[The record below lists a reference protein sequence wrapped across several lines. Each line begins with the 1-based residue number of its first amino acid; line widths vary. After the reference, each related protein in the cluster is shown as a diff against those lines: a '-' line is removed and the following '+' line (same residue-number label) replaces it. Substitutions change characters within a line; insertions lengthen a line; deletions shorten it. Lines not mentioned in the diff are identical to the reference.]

1 MTMIQADSSTTAIN
15 EQLTG
20 ETQVELEILGS
31 KLAETQKRIKKSSG
45 VDLPLLENPK
55 RHETLLNSA
64 QQHYS
69 HIADKE
75 LTVSYAGEWL
85 LDNFYI
91 VQQSLR
97 QVIEDIPDRFYD
109 KLPKL
114 AAPPFENLPRIYVI
128 AREIALWSVNPFT
141 LEEVKLF
148 IHAYQKITALTMG
161 ELWALPA
168 FLRLVNLENL
178 IWSVGQLIELQGA
191 DAVFQAVL
199 SPNRPADETQVANAI
214 INLRMLATQD
224 WKAYFES
231 VSRVEQV
238 LRQDP
243 VGIYPQ
249 MDFATR
255 NRYRKVIELLAPNT
269 GEDEERVAETAVRLA
284 HQAAIQNHD
293 SRTSNGHVGYYL
305 IDAGRQQL
313 EAEID
318 YHRKFKDEL
327 LRWKQQSPTLIY
339 VGSIA
344 LLTLIMLLI
353 VSLYALRV
361 GATPFQTLLVWLF
374 TFLPTSA
381 VAVNVVNWL
390 ITRIIEPSILPKMDF
405 SEGIP
410 PAHRAMVVIPALLE
424 DNSEID
430 SLAQQLE
437 LHYLRNNDPHLR
449 FALLADYTDASEQH
463 LPNDKTLL
471 ERALSRIRA
480 LNKRYGTDEHKPF
493 YFFLRERRWN
503 PSENKWMG
511 WERKRGKLAEFN
523 RLLLDP
529 STETTYSVR
538 EGELNVLSNIRYV
551 ITLDAD
557 TILPKDGAHRLV
569 GTLAHPLNQAQFDA
583 NGKVTSGYTI
593 LQPRIEISPT
603 AANQT
608 LFTRIFAGDSGI
620 DLYTLAVSDVYQ
632 DWFNEG
638 IFTGKGIYDVAAFER
653 SLEKRVPENTLLS
666 HDLFEGL
673 QGRAALVTD
682 VVLLEDYPPHYLVHT
697 RRLHRWIR
705 GDWQLL
711 RWLLPRVPL
720 ADGTNAPNPFSAVDY
735 WKIVDNL
742 RRSLLPIAMLL
753 LFIAGWLLLPGNPL
767 VWTLFALFVS
777 ATPFLTSVINFT
789 IARLHEKS
797 WEVSSSPLQAGA
809 WRWLLSI
816 VFLPYEALLSFDA
829 ITKTFQRLATGR
841 YLLQWT
847 TAAGVARYFGNNV
860 SQQVIWYQMRN
871 SIFFVVGVAIFT
883 ILLKPFVLLVAAP
896 VLIAWLIAPTIVHR
910 LDQPTRQVA
919 PKLSE
924 EQQTTLRILARR
936 TWLFFEQFV
945 GPEDHWLPPDH
956 FQEAPRG
963 IIAHHTSPTNIG
975 LLLLSTLSAYD
986 FGYIGVLEL
995 SARLQLTFENLEKLE
1010 RYRGHFLNW
1019 YDTRTLTPLPPSY
1032 VSTVD
1037 SGNLAASLLALRQG
1051 VGEIFNTPIMR
1062 AQRWQ
1067 GLKDT
1072 LSVLEEAVVAFK
1084 SSSTHAKVDDLIT
1097 ILAGIRSQV
1106 MAVQHNPSAR
1116 TRYLAQLA
1124 DHEWIGFTRLLVE
1137 VLETERDEVD
1147 VSQLSTLR
1155 VYAERMTHHLY
1166 NMRRDID
1173 LLLPWLS
1180 LLLEPPAY
1188 FLNSTTSPAILEA
1201 WQNLLVAL
1209 YHTPQLQEVANV
1221 YAAGRK
1227 HLQHLEEQLAQV
1239 TESSSQLKA
1248 ALRWCNRLN
1257 DSLDEA
1263 QNAAE
1268 GLIATFQ
1275 SLDRQIETY
1284 IETMDFRFLFDSYR
1298 KIFHIGYNVTTNR
1311 LDNSYYDLL
1320 ASEAR
1325 LASLFAIALG
1335 QIPQE
1340 HWLHLSRPQTLVDGA
1355 QTLLSW
1361 SGTMFE
1367 YLMPILLMR
1376 NYPGTLLD
1384 QSYSTVVK
1392 AHIGY
1397 SKQKK
1402 IPWGISESGYYA
1414 FDGNQNYQYRAFGV
1428 PSVAFKR
1435 GLAADLVIAPYASM
1449 IALPINPL
1457 AVMSNIDAL
1466 KEIGALGLY
1475 GFYEAIDYTPN
1486 RLALGQE
1493 HAVVREYM
1501 AHHQGMILLTLLNF
1515 LIDNV
1520 MVQRFHNDARI
1531 QSVELLLQEQIPTT
1545 AELQY
1550 PSPEDTQLL
1559 PANQP
1564 QINTAPW
1571 NVPINAP
1578 MPQVHYLSNGRYGV
1592 MLTSAGSGYSQWQSM
1607 ALTRW
1612 RADTTL
1618 ENWGTWIYVRDQESG
1633 SLWSAGC
1640 QPVCRAAENENTMFY
1655 PHKAEFQRRDQ
1666 NIFLQME
1673 VTVPPDDDLEVR
1685 RIRLTNQGDTPRRLL
1700 LTSYGEIILAAQES
1714 DQRHPAFNKLFI
1726 ESEYLPQINGLLFRR
1741 RPRSAV
1747 ETPAYLVHMLVMQPG
1762 KEINP
1767 QYETDRARF
1776 LGRNR
1781 TPTAPDMLVNGG
1793 TLSGTTGSTLDPIMS
1808 LAQEIELEPHSSVQ
1822 IAYVTIAAESR
1833 GKALALARTYQVWST
1848 LDRAFDQARYRS
1860 ELELRKLNVGSHDI
1874 QQFQKMLSALLH
1886 PQSPLRAN
1894 PNALIANT
1902 KGQSGLWAYGI
1913 SGDYP
1918 IVLVRIGD
1926 ETELDLI
1933 RDLVLAH
1940 RYWRNRQIK
1949 VTLVILNQRDTGYT
1963 QELYNQVHHLIVR
1976 MGNELW
1982 INRHDG
1988 IFLLRADLLNEADQ
2002 ALLGAS
2008 ARVYLDGKQGTLAAQ
2023 VQVAN
2028 RQPVYLPSFVAS
2040 MPVDANESMSPVP
2053 RPDDLLFDN
2062 GFGGF
2067 APDGSEYVIYR
2078 QQGQVPPAAWIN
2090 VVANPEFGFTISDS
2104 GSGFTWAGNSS
2115 ENRITAWRNDPV
2127 IDMPSE
2133 AIYLRDEETAQIWSP
2148 MPMPAG
2154 DDAPYLVRHGWGY
2167 SSFEHHSHGLIQK
2180 TTLFAAF
2187 DATVKIMRLRLEN
2200 TTNRVRRITVT
2211 YYAECVLGTAKD
2223 ITQQYIIPEF
2233 DSTNQTLLFRNPY
2246 SIEFGGQFAFI
2257 SANKNFHGLT
2267 TDRTEFLGRLGSYQR
2282 PAALERIGLSGAVQA
2297 GTDPCGAVQLHVDL
2311 HPNTSEEVFFI
2322 IGMGE
2327 NRAAAL
2333 QLAQTYRETAQI
2345 ESAWEVVTNFW
2356 KQTLSSVTVKTPD
2369 QAMNLLLPW
2378 VLYQALACRIW
2389 GRSALYQSSG
2399 AFGFRDQLQDV
2410 MSLVHAHPMLAR
2422 EHILRAARYQFEAGD
2437 VLHWWHPPSGRGVR
2451 TRFSDDLIW
2460 LPFVVANYV
2469 SATGDA
2475 TILQEKMPFLKG
2487 ELLKPEEDERYGYY
2501 EPTVEEYT
2509 LYEHCRRA
2517 LNKGL
2522 TSGAH
2527 GLPLMGSGDWND
2539 GMNRVGI
2546 YGRGESVWVGWF
2558 LYTTMTNFLP
2568 LCEHVG
2574 DTSQAL
2580 TYSRRMEELQ
2590 AALENSAW
2598 DNEWYLRAFYDDGTP
2613 LGSSQNT
2620 ECKIDSIAQSWAVIS
2635 KAANQ
2640 TRARQAMDSANKY
2653 LVNRQDQLIMLFTPP
2668 FDKTERDP
2676 GYIKGYVPGIRENG
2690 GQYTHAAIWFVWAM
2704 AEMGEGDQ
2712 AEALFRLLNPIY
2724 HSDTPEKVERYR
2736 VEPYVI
2742 AADVYSVE
2750 PHVGRGGW
2758 TWYTGSSGWMYRLG
2772 IEAILGLR
2780 REGNTLL
2787 IAPCIPKTWAHYE
2800 MTYRFGNTLYQI
2812 SVENPQGVSSGVK
2825 QVTVD
2830 NETLSDL
2837 HIPLVDDNQPHTVI
2851 VTLGA
2856 D

>member
-1 MTMIQADSSTTAIN
+1 MTMVQADSIPTVNDA
-15 EQLTG
+15 LTG
-20 ETQVELEILGS
+20 ETQVELEILAS
-31 KLAETQKRIKKSSG
+31 KLAETQKGITKSSG
-45 VDLPLLENPK
+45 FKLPLLKDPK
-55 RHETLLNSA
+55 QQEVLLNTA

-69 HIADKE
+69 QIAEKE

-91 VQQSLR
+91 VQQALR
-97 QVIEDIPDRFYD
+97 LVVEDIPDHFYD
-109 KLPKL
+109 ELPKL
-114 AAPPFENLPRIYVI
+114 VTSPFENFPRVYAI
-128 AREIALWSVNPFT
+128 AQAIADWAANPFT

-148 IHAYQKITALTMG
+148 INAYQKITPLTMG

-168 FLRLVNLENL
+168 TLRIVNLENL
-178 IWSVGQLIELQGA
+178 IWAVGRLIGLEEANAIFEGVRL
-191 DAVFQAVL
+191 
-199 SPNRPADETQVANAI
+199 PNRPADETQVANAI

-243 VGIYPQ
+243 LGVYAQ

-255 NRYRKVIELLAPNT
+255 NRYRNAIELLAPNT
-269 GEDEERVAETAVRLA
+269 GQDEERVAEAAVRLA
-284 HQAAIQNHD
+284 HQEAIHHPDTQNPASHI
-293 SRTSNGHVGYYL
+293 GYYL
-305 IDAGRQQL
+305 IDAGRQRL
-313 EAEID
+313 ETEVD
-318 YHRKFKDEL
+318 YHSTFKDWL
-327 LRWKQQSPTLIY
+327 VRWKQKYPTAIY
-339 VGSIA
+339 LGSIA
-344 LLTLIMLLI
+344 LFMLILLLLVGI
-353 VSLYALRV
+353 YASNK
-361 GATPFQTLLVWLF
+361 GATGFQIFLALLFV
-374 TFLPTSA
+374 FLPTSA
-381 VAVNVVNWL
+381 VAVNFINW
-390 ITRIIEPSILPKMDF
+390 IISRIVPPAILPKMDF

-410 PAHRAMVVIPALLE
+410 ATECGIIVIPTLLE
-424 DNSEID
+424 GNEEID

-437 LHYLRNNDPHLR
+437 LHYLRNNDPSLS
-449 FALLADYTDASEQH
+449 FALLTDYVDAAEQNM
-463 LPNDKTLL
+463 PEDAQML
-471 ERALSRIRA
+471 ERALNRIRA
-480 LNKRYGTDEHKPF
+480 LNERYGTEERKPF

-503 PSENKWMG
+503 PSEGKWMG

-523 RLLLDP
+523 HLLLNP
-529 STETTYSVR
+529 SAETTYHVH
-538 EGELNVLSNIRYV
+538 EGDLSILSRFRYV
-551 ITLDAD
+551 ITLDTD
-557 TILPKDGAHRLV
+557 TILPKDGARCLI
-569 GTLAHPLNQAQFDA
+569 GTLAHPLNRAQFDA
-583 NGKVTSGYTI
+583 NGKVTSGYTV

-608 LFTRIFAGDSGI
+608 WFTRIFAGDTGI
-620 DLYTLAVSDVYQ
+620 DLYTLAASDVYQ
-632 DWFNEG
+632 DWFGEG
-638 IFTGKGIYDVAAFER
+638 IYTGKGIYDVAAFER
-653 SLEKRVPENTLLS
+653 SLDGRIPENTLLS

-673 QGRAALVTD
+673 NGRAALVSD
-682 VVLLEDYPPHYLVHT
+682 IVLLEDYPPHYLVHT

-711 RWLLPRVPL
+711 RWLLPSVQLANGKRASNPL
-720 ADGTNAPNPFSAVDY
+720 STVDY

-742 RRSLLPIAMLL
+742 RRSLLPIALML
-753 LFIAGWLLLPGNPL
+753 LFIADWVLLPGRVL
-767 VWTLFALFVS
+767 TWTLFAVFVS
-777 ATPFLTSVINFT
+777 ATPFITSIINIALDQLLGKSEGFT
-789 IARLHEKS
+789 G
-797 WEVSSSPLQAGA
+797 SPLQMGA
-809 WRWLLSI
+809 LRWILSL
-816 VFLPYEALLSFDA
+816 VFLPYETLLSLDA
-829 ITKTFQRLATGR
+829 IIKTFQRLISGR
-841 YLLQWT
+841 HLLQWT

-860 SQQVIWYQMRN
+860 SQQVVWQQMRN
-871 SIFFVVGVAIFT
+871 SILFVVGIT
-883 ILLKPFVLLVAAP
+883 IIVVVLNPFALLVAAP
-896 VLIAWLIAPTIVHR
+896 FLISWILAPVVVYR
-910 LDQPTRQVA
+910 LNQSISQSV

-956 FQEAPRG
+956 FQESPRG

-986 FGYIGVLEL
+986 FGYVGLLEL

-1051 VGEIFNTPIMR
+1051 LKEIFNAPIIR
-1062 AQRWQ
+1062 AQGWQ

-1072 LSVLEEAVVAFK
+1072 LSVLEEALSAFK
-1084 SSSTHAKVDDLIT
+1084 SNSTHSKVDELIAT
-1097 ILAGIRSQV
+1097 LTAIRSQ
-1106 MAVQHNPSAR
+1106 MIAVQHNPSAR
-1116 TRYLAQLA
+1116 TRYLSQLT
-1124 DHEWIGFTRLLVE
+1124 DQHWVDFTRSLVE
-1137 VLETERDEVD
+1137 VLESEREAVD

-1155 VYAERMTHHLY
+1155 VYAERMTHHLH
-1166 NMRRDID
+1166 NMRRDSD
-1173 LLLPWLS
+1173 LLLPWIS
-1180 LLLEPPAY
+1180 LLIEPPA
-1188 FLNSTTSPAILEA
+1188 FFSSPTTSPAFLEA
-1201 WQNLLVAL
+1201 WQNLVVAL
-1209 YHTPQLQEVANV
+1209 YHVPRLHTVADV
-1221 YAAGRK
+1221 YENGQK
-1227 HLQHLEEQLAQV
+1227 HLTHLLEQLAQ
-1239 TESSSQLKA
+1239 TPEPSQELKA
-1248 ALRWCNRLN
+1248 AQKWCRRL
-1257 DSLDEA
+1257 SEA
-1263 QNAAE
+1263 LEEANNAAE
-1268 GLIATFQ
+1268 GLIATFE
-1275 SLDRQIETY
+1275 SLDRQIENY
-1284 IETMDFRFLFDSYR
+1284 IETMDFKFLFDSYR

-1325 LASLFAIALG
+1325 LASLFAISMG

-1376 NYPGTLLD
+1376 NYPGTLLQ
-1384 QSYSTVVK
+1384 QSYTASVK
-1392 AHIGY
+1392 AQIEY
-1397 SKQKK
+1397 TQQKH

-1428 PSVAFKR
+1428 PTLAFKR

-1457 AVMSNIDAL
+1457 AVMTNINTL

-1493 HAVVREYM
+1493 QAIVREYM
-1501 AHHQGMILLTLLNF
+1501 AHHQGMILITLLNF
-1515 LIDNV
+1515 LSDNG
-1520 MVQRFHNDARI
+1520 MVQRFHADSRI
-1531 QSVELLLQEQIPTT
+1531 QSVELLLQEQIPT
-1545 AELQY
+1545 AVELQY
-1550 PSPEDTQLL
+1550 PSPENTQRL

-1571 NVPINAP
+1571 NVPVYAP
-1578 MPQVHYLSNGRYGV
+1578 VPQVHYLSNGRYGV
-1592 MLTSAGSGYSQWQSM
+1592 MLTSTGSGYSQWQAT

-1612 RADTTL
+1612 RADTTS
-1618 ENWGTWIYVRDQESG
+1618 ENWGNWIYVRDQDSG
-1633 SLWSAGC
+1633 KLWSASYLPTGASPDD
-1640 QPVCRAAENENTMFY
+1640 QNVMFFPY
-1655 PHKAEFQRRDQ
+1655 KAEFQRRDQ
-1666 NIFLQME
+1666 EIFMQME
-1673 VTVPPDDDLEVR
+1673 ITVPPDDDLEVR
-1685 RIRLTNQGDTPRRLL
+1685 RIRLTNQGDIPRRLL
-1700 LTSYGEIILAAQES
+1700 LTSYGEVILTGQEN

-1747 ETPAYLVHMLVMQPG
+1747 EAPIYLLHMLVMQPG
-1762 KEINP
+1762 HETKSS
-1767 QYETDRARF
+1767 YETDRVRF
-1776 LGRNR
+1776 LGRNQ
-1781 TPTAPDMLVNGG
+1781 TSAEPEMLVNGHI
-1793 TLSGTTGSTLDPIMS
+1793 LSGTTGATLDPIMA
-1808 LAQEIELEPHSSVQ
+1808 LAQEIELEPHTSVQ

-1833 GKALALARTYQVWST
+1833 GKALALARTYQVWSI
-1848 LDRAFDQARYRS
+1848 LDRAFDQARYHS
-1860 ELELRKLNVGSHDI
+1860 ELEMRKLSIGSHDI
-1874 QQFQKMLSALLH
+1874 QHFQKMLSALLY
-1886 PQSPLRAN
+1886 PQSALRASAN
-1894 PNALIANT
+1894 VLTANT

-1918 IVLVRIGD
+1918 IILVRIDD
-1926 ETELDLI
+1926 ETEIELI
-1933 RDLVLAH
+1933 HDLVQAH
-1940 RYWRNRQIK
+1940 TYWRNRQIK
-1949 VTLVILNQRDTGYT
+1949 VTLVVLNQRDTGYT

-1976 MGNELW
+1976 MGSDLW

-2002 ALLGAS
+2002 ILLASS
-2008 ARVYLDGKQGTLAAQ
+2008 ARVYLEGRNGTLADQLQ
-2023 VQVAN
+2023 VVN
-2028 RQPVYLPSFVAS
+2028 RQPVYLPNFIAS
-2040 MPVDANESMSPVP
+2040 MPVDSPTSMLPVQ
-2053 RPDDLLFDN
+2053 RPNNLLFDN

-2067 APDGSEYVIYR
+2067 TLDGSEYVIYR
-2078 QQGQVPPAAWIN
+2078 QSDKTSPAPWIN
-2090 VVANPEFGFTISDS
+2090 VIANPTFGFTISES
-2104 GSGFTWAGNSS
+2104 GGGFTWAGNSS

-2127 IDMPSE
+2127 SDMPSE
-2133 AIYLRDEETAQIWSP
+2133 ALYLRDEETAQIWSP
-2148 MPMPAG
+2148 MPLPAG

-2167 SSFEHHSHGLIQK
+2167 SSFEHHSHGLKQK
-2180 TTLFAAF
+2180 TTLFAAL
-2187 DATVKIMRLRLEN
+2187 AAPIKIVRLHLEN
-2200 TTNRVRRITVT
+2200 TTDRVRRFTVT
-2211 YYAECVLGTAKD
+2211 YYAEVVLGTAKD

-2233 DSTNQTLLFRNPY
+2233 DPTSQTLLFRNPY
-2246 SIEFGGQFAFI
+2246 SIEFGGHVTFI
-2257 SANKNFHGLT
+2257 TANKNFHGLT
-2267 TDRTEFLGRLGSYQR
+2267 TDRTEFLGRLRSYQR

-2297 GTDPCGAVQLHVDL
+2297 GADPCGVVQLHVDL
-2311 HPNTSEEVFFI
+2311 HPGMTEEVFFLM
-2322 IGMGE
+2322 GMSE
-2327 NRAAAL
+2327 NQTAAL
-2333 QLAQTYRETAQI
+2333 QLAQAYRDTTQI
-2345 ESAWEVVTNFW
+2345 ESAWETVTNFW
-2356 KQTLSSVTVKTPD
+2356 KDTVSSVTVQTPD
-2369 QAMNLLLPW
+2369 TGMNLLLPW
-2378 VLYQALACRIW
+2378 MLYQTLACRIW

-2410 MSLVHAHPMLAR
+2410 MALVHIHPTLTR
-2422 EHILRAARYQFEAGD
+2422 EHILRAARYQFEVGD

-2469 SATGDA
+2469 AATGDTA
-2475 TILQEKMPFLKG
+2475 ILQEKVPFLRG
-2487 ELLKPEEDERYGYY
+2487 EPLKPEEDERYGFY
-2501 EPTVEEYT
+2501 ESTTEEYT

-2558 LYTTMTNFLP
+2558 LYKTLTDFIP
-2568 LCEHVG
+2568 LVEQMG
-2574 DTSQAL
+2574 DAAQAL
-2580 TYSRRMEELQ
+2580 TYQRRMQELQ
-2590 AALENSAW
+2590 TALETSAW
-2598 DNEWYLRAFYDDGTP
+2598 DSQWYLRAFYDDGTP

-2620 ECKIDSIAQSWAVIS
+2620 ECQIDSIVQSWSVIS
-2635 KAANQ
+2635 KAANEK
-2640 TRARQAMDSANKY
+2640 RARQAMASAVEH
-2653 LVNRQDQLIMLFTPP
+2653 LVRVEDQLIMLFTPP

-2704 AEMGEGDQ
+2704 AEMGDGDQ

-2724 HSDTPEKVERYR
+2724 HSETPGKAERYR

-2780 REGNTLL
+2780 REGNTLYVD
-2787 IAPCIPKTWAHYE
+2787 PCIPKAWTQYE
-2800 MTYRFGNTLYQI
+2800 ITYRFGKTTYQI
-2812 SVENPQGVSSGVK
+2812 RIDNPQGVSSGIK
-2825 QVTVD
+2825 QVTLD
-2830 NETLSDL
+2830 DELQSDFRIAL
-2837 HIPLVDDNQPHTVI
+2837 IDDNQPHHVI
-2851 VTLGA
+2851 VSLGT